1 MKRLIFYL
9 LKTLAFISR
18 SLSINLYMKVLMKA
32 HETVGVRF
40 DGKPEYIQADA
51 YLDGSGGLT
60 ISEGAVISTK
70 VIILTHDWSFLK
82 RINCP
87 PSTSYNERA
96 YKSVSIGMNS
106 FIGAGAIVL
115 PGSHIGRHC
124 IVGAGAVIKG
134 IIPDY
139 SIVIGNPCKIIGD
152 TRDNRK
158 SSSKNSHTIASHPD
172 NLT

>member
-1 MKRLIFYL
+1 M
-9 LKTLAFISR
+9 
-18 SLSINLYMKVLMKA
+18 NLYMKVIMKA

-87 PSTSYNERA
+87 PQTLMT
-96 YKSVSIGMNS
+96 KW
-106 FIGAGAIVL
+106 
-115 PGSHIGRHC
+115 P
-124 IVGAGAVIKG
+124 IK
-134 IIPDY
+134 
-139 SIVIGNPCKIIGD
+139 
-152 TRDNRK
+152 RF
-158 SSSKNSHTIASHPD
+158 
-172 NLT
+172 L

>member
-18 SLSINLYMKVLMKA
+18 SISMNLYMKVIMKA

-87 PSTSYNERA
+87 PSDYYDKMA
-96 YKSVSIGMNS
+96 YKAVSIGMNS

-115 PGSHIGRHC
+115 PGSTIGRHC
-124 IVGAGAVIKG
+124 IVGAGAVVKG
-134 IIPDY
+134 NIPDY

-152 TRDNRK
+152 TRDDRK
-158 SSSKNSHTIASHPD
+158 SSSGNSQTVLSQSD
-172 NLT
+172 KQT

>member
-9 LKTLAFISR
+9 LKVLAFLSR
-18 SLSINLYMKVLMKA
+18 CLSINLYMRIIMKA
-32 HETVGVRF
+32 HETTGVRF
-40 DGKPEYIQADA
+40 SGKPEYIQADA

-60 ISEGAVISTK
+60 IAEGSVISTK

-82 RINCP
+82 RINT
-87 PSTSYNERA
+87 PSSSNYNERA
-96 YKSVSIGMNS
+96 FKPVSIGENS

-115 PGSHIGRHC
+115 PGSNIGRYC

-134 IIPDY
+134 NIPDY

-152 TRDNRK
+152 TRGSDRTL
-158 SSSKNSHTIASHPD
+158 KN
-172 NLT
+172 